1 MCGIF
6 GYIGNKENASQ
17 IIFEGLKTL
26 EYRGYDSWGIVVEN
40 KDGKLKVEK
49 DIGKL
54 PDKIPN
60 SHLSSLTSHIGIGHT
75 RWATHGGVTV
85 ANAHPHL
92 DCTGKIAVI
101 HNGIVENFQEI
112 KDELIEAG
120 LPAGRQGHK
129 FISETDTEVIPHLIE
144 EELSRGGGTTSF
156 SEAVRSAFNRLKGLN
171 AIVAMNSES
180 SEIAAAK
187 TGSPLVIGINDDEFF
202 IASDAAGI
210 VKHTKKVI
218 FLEDNQMV
226 VLKNPKE
233 TLPMMI
239 HSLPDGNKITPKIQ
253 TLDWTFETADKGS
266 FKHFLI
272 KEIYDQPV
280 SIADAVT
287 QNKKDL
293 YDFAKLIEDSF
304 GTYLVGCGTA
314 AHACRMATY
323 IFSIIAKKHVNFCV
337 GSEFSYF
344 EDFLTDKS
352 LLVVA
357 SQSGETADLLDAVSA
372 ARRHGSKITALIN
385 VIGSTIYRESDLVL
399 PLRAGLEKSVL
410 STKAF
415 TSKLAIFYLLAFIL
429 AGKYEEGK
437 EMILQAA
444 SATKKLL
451 DNEKFINNVKS
462 IAKEVSKFDN
472 IYILGRG
479 LSFPIALEAAH
490 KIKEASY
497 IHAEGFAGGEPKHC
511 EISLV
516 SRGTPTIVFV
526 PNDETKDAII
536 SNAMEFK
543 ARGAHIIGISPEK
556 HQVFDEWIEVPDLG
570 IVSSIINVIPA
581 QLLAYYL
588 ALAKG
593 IEDPD
598 KPRNLAKS
606 VTVK

>member
-6 GYIGNKENASQ
+6 GYIGTKENVGDM
-17 IIFEGLKTL
+17 IFEGLKTL
-26 EYRGYDSWGIVVEN
+26 EYRGYDSWGIAVRNE
-40 KDGKLKVEK
+40 KGEMKIEK
-49 DIGKL
+49 DTGKL
-54 PDKIPN
+54 PEKFN
-60 SHLSSLTSHIGIGHT
+60 SHLSSLISHLGIGHT

-85 ANAHPHL
+85 PNAHPHL
-92 DCTGKIAVI
+92 DCTGQIAVI
-101 HNGIVENFQEI
+101 HNGIIENFEGF
-112 KDELIEAG
+112 KEELIKK
-120 LPAGRQGHK
+120 GHK
-129 FISETDTEVIPHLIE
+129 FKSETDTEIVPHMLE
-144 EELSRGGGTTSF
+144 EEMKKNPNFTDAMRVTFNKFHGF
-156 SEAVRSAFNRLKGLN
+156 S
-171 AIVAMNSES
+171 AIVALNSATN
-180 SEIAAAK
+180 EIVAAK
-187 TGSPLVIGINDDEFF
+187 TGSPLVIGIGEDEFF

-218 FLEDNQMV
+218 FMENNQMA
-226 VLKNPKE
+226 VLK
-233 TLPMMI
+233 TTGLML
-239 HSLPDGNKITPKIQ
+239 HSLPEGREIKPKIQ
-253 TLDWTFETADKGS
+253 TLDWTFETADKGQ
-266 FKHFLI
+266 FKHFLL

-293 YDFAKLIEDSF
+293 FAFAKLIEDSF

-344 EDFLTDKS
+344 EDFLTNKS

-372 ARRHGSKITALIN
+372 ARRHGSKIAALIN

-429 AGKYEEGK
+429 ADKYEEGK
-437 EMILQAA
+437 EMILQSAK
-444 SATKKLL
+444 ATKKLL
-451 DNEKFINNVKS
+451 DDKNFIDNIKK
-462 IAKEVSKFDN
+462 IAKEISRFEN

-479 LSFPIALEAAH
+479 QSFPIALEAAH

-511 EISLV
+511 EISLI
-516 SRGTPTIVFV
+516 SKGTPTIVFV
-526 PNDETKDAII
+526 PNDETKDAMI
-536 SNAMEFK
+536 SNAAEFK

-556 HQVFDEWIEVPDLG
+556 HHVFDEWIEVPDIG

-588 ALAKG
+588 TLAKG